1 MNEEQYAAIREE
13 LAANQKEHESYNRRL
28 REHDEK
34 LEKLFT
40 VHLND
45 QIGIRYDQDKSFGVE
60 NLRQSFNQIKSLTE
74 NIGEV
79 KTSVQSMDR
88 RLDVIER
95 EPGDNW
101 RKASWEIFKYV
112 LLAIIAGVIGY
123 VLKQ

>member
-1 MNEEQYAAIREE
+1 VVPLNEEQYAAIREE

-34 LEKLFT
+34 LEKQGEILLLLERLTNT
-40 VHLND
+40 V
-45 QIGIRYDQDKSFGVE
+45 
-60 NLRQSFNQIKSLTE
+60 KSLTE
-74 NIGEV
+74 NMGEV